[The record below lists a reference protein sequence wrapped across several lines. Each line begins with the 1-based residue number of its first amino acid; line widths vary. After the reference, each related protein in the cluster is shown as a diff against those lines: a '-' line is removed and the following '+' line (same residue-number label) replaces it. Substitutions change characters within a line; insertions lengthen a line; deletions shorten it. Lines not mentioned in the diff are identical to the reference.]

1 MRHWSED
8 ELLEMV
14 HGDGLDAERTRHGS
28 ECAECRGKL
37 EAMRAEVRTM
47 VAGLGA
53 EPAVDV
59 GALERIWAGLEPQVR
74 GKDVQRQ
81 RWFGWGWGLGLA
93 AAAVVIAVAG
103 FYGGHLWEKSQH
115 QEVRAVPVRTPE
127 EPQRA
132 EEGKAKE
139 SAANAPRPTVVVVV
153 LGDHLEQSEQLLV
166 ELSHPE
172 DAAED
177 PALGRTAREL
187 LAVNREYRE
196 RSGKGA
202 VKDPAVER
210 ALADL
215 EPVLTALARPNGELS
230 KEGLMALEEKMHTDN
245 LLFELRV
252 VRTQRPKQ
260 VMLTRMTGKKGDA

>member
-14 HGDGLDAERTRHGS
+14 HGAGLDAERTRHGS

-37 EAMRAEVRTM
+37 EAMRAEVRTV

-81 RWFGWGWGLGLA
+81 RWLGWGWGLGLA

-103 FYGGHLWEKSQH
+103 FCGGHLWEKQQH
-115 QEVRAVPVRTPE
+115 QEVRSVPRKSPE
-127 EPQRA
+127 EPQRAEEGKAEEDKA

-196 RSGKGA
+196 RSGRGA
-202 VKDPAVER
+202 VKDPAI
-210 ALADL
+210 
-215 EPVLTALARPNGELS
+215 S
-230 KEGLMALEEKMHTDN
+230 KSAMA
-245 LLFELRV
+245 FGAA
-252 VRTQRPKQ
+252 P
-260 VMLTRMTGKKGDA
+260 